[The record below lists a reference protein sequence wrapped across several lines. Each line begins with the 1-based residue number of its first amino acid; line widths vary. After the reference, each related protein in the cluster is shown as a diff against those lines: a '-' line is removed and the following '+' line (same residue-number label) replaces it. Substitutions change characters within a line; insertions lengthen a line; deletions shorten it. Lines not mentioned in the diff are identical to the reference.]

1 MVTHEYILSA
11 ALRCDTTMSR
21 AFLRALG
28 VDIAMHPVRHM
39 GGVISVETACEFD
52 ELEECFKN
60 YGSPMDW

>member
-1 MVTHEYILSA
+1 MVTHEYILGA

-28 VDIAMHPVRHM
+28 VDIIMHPVRHM

-52 ELEECFKN
+52 GLLECFAN
-60 YGSPMDW
+60 HNSPMDW